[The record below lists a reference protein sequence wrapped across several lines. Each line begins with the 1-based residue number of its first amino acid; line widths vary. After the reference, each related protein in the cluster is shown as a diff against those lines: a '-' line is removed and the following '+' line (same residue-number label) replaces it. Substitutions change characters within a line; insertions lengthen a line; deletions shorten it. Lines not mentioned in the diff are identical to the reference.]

1 MSDVAISIEGVGKQY
16 TLGQRERYQSLRETI
31 TRTVQR
37 IVRRIPAEKED
48 RFWALRDVSLTI
60 PKGQIV
66 GLIGRNGAGKS
77 TLLKI
82 LSRITAVTEG
92 RVVLS
97 GRVGSLLEVG
107 VGFHPELSGRE
118 NIFLNGAILGMRRH
132 EIQSKF
138 DEIVAFAEVERFLD
152 TPVKRYS
159 SGMYVRLAFSV
170 AAHLE
175 PEILLVDEV
184 LAVGDAAFQ
193 KKCLGKMGSV
203 AREGRTIIFV
213 SHNMV
218 ALMALCERGILF
230 ESGRLVADGTASE
243 TVERYLRDVN
253 NVAENALAQR
263 QDRRGNQ
270 QLRIVGFEMR
280 DARGVTVPSVASGQA
295 VTLALHYE
303 SANGAR
309 LANVHLAIGIHGK
322 FDESLFHLSNTTSN
336 DEFARLADQ
345 GVITCHI
352 PELPLQPGNYTF
364 NLYCTVNDDVADWV
378 QNAGTLVVDGGDFFG
393 TGRMPGPEG
402 GPFLVKH
409 RWAASDEPA
418 ATTARSPALVAV
430 PDPGNLS
437 AGTK

>member
-16 TLGQRERYQSLRETI
+16 VLGQRESYQSLRENI
-31 TRTVQR
+31 TRAVKR
-37 IVRRIPAEKED
+37 IVHRTPPQKEN
-48 RFWALRDVSLTI
+48 RFWALRDVSLQI

-82 LSRITAVTEG
+82 LSRITALTEG

-138 DEIVAFAEVERFLD
+138 DEIVAFAEVDRFLD

-193 KKCLGKMGSV
+193 KKCLGKMSSV
-203 AREGRTIIFV
+203 AREGRTIVFV

-218 ALMALCERGILF
+218 ALMALCERGVLF
-230 ESGRLVADGTASE
+230 ESGRLVADGSANE
-243 TVERYLRDVN
+243 TVDRYLHDVN

-270 QLRIVGFEMR
+270 LLRIIGFEMR
-280 DARGVTVPSVASGQA
+280 DARGVAVPNVASGQD
-295 VTLALHYE
+295 VTLALNYE
-303 SANGAR
+303 SAKDAR
-309 LANVHLAIGIHGK
+309 LSNVHVAIGIHGR
-322 FDESLFHLSNTTSN
+322 FDESLFHLSNSTSN
-336 DEFARLADQ
+336 DEFRLLSPQ
-345 GVITCHI
+345 GVMECHI
-352 PELPLQPGNYTF
+352 PQLPLQPGNYTF
-364 NLYCTVNDDVADWV
+364 NLYCTVGEDVADWV
-378 QNAGTLVVDGGDFFG
+378 QNAGTIVVEGGDFFG
-393 TGRMPGPEG
+393 TGRMPGTDG

-409 RWAASDEPA
+409 RWSASDEQIV
-418 ATTARSPALVAV
+418 T
-430 PDPGNLS
+430 S
-437 AGTK
+437 ASGTK